1 MAQSGA
7 GLEITHVGL
16 VVGTGSKHKMLRS
29 LPATLPTGVIPK
41 PGQVDQRHRFE
52 DQIWFTFARLWWAQ
66 TQSPFSARVV
76 HERRP
81 PLFRR

>member
-1 MAQSGA
+1 MPLQPRKIRVANMAQSGA

-52 DQIWFTFARLWWAQ
+52 DQIQRG
-66 TQSPFSARVV
+66 VN
-76 HERRP
+76 
-81 PLFRR
+81 LFELS